1 MSRQNH
7 WSNPYNL
14 PPLKDRIKETISTFF
29 KFGYTSFGGPMV
41 HTNMLNDEIIIK
53 RGWLSQEQFAELF
66 AISQSLPG
74 PAAALLAYSLTLLR
88 SGFLCA
94 ILGFILWSFPG
105 AVICTVVGL
114 LVGDIKG
121 DQPMW
126 AIRVEQGLAAA
137 AIGLVAL
144 AAHKMSRSLATDN
157 LTRLLAMFAASVSIL
172 YTSAWV
178 LPVVMVSGG
187 LVSFIFDT
195 YWSQFLNKR
204 YEKKRL
210 RQRETET
217 EAVAASLEDDLEKG
231 HAVTHETEPSEDKE
245 KETEKENIKSGSSAP
260 VQDLREGMPTVVIGD
275 YDEHGDTSR
284 KAFSYSRK
292 LGIVFLTFFIGFLI
306 ASILIRAR
314 LTPGALPGY
323 GDLASTFYFVG
334 SIIFGGGPVIIPLL
348 KTYVVDSGWMTSQ
361 QFLIGLSLVQ
371 SLPGPNFNFACY
383 LGAVAM
389 VNIGKN
395 GLAGAIVSYIA
406 IFCPGLVLKSV
417 IIPFWQLLRERPA
430 VKRVFR
436 GVNACALG
444 LIFSAV
450 WMLFEQVVPLGG
462 SDGYHV
468 VIAGVAF
475 VSAGFFGFPAPV
487 AIILGGALGAI
498 EYVAS
503 DR

>member
-1 MSRQNH
+1 
-7 WSNPYNL
+7 
-14 PPLKDRIKETISTFF
+14 
-29 KFGYTSFGGPMV
+29 
-41 HTNMLNDEIIIK
+41 MLNDEIVVK
-53 RGWLSQEQFAELF
+53 RGWVLQEQFAELF

-88 SGFLCA
+88 SGFVCA
-94 ILGFILWSFPG
+94 IFGFILWSFPG
-105 AVICTVVGL
+105 AVVCTVAGL
-114 LVGDIKG
+114 LIGDIKG
-121 DQPMW
+121 DQPIW
-126 AIRVEQGLAAA
+126 AIRLEQGLAAA

-144 AAHKMSRSLATDN
+144 AAHRMSRNLATDN
-157 LTRLLAMFAASVSIL
+157 LTRVLAMCAASVSVL

-178 LPVVMVSGG
+178 LPVVMISGG
-187 LVSFIFDT
+187 LINFVFDT
-195 YWSQFLNKR
+195 LLSPLLNQR
-204 YEKKRL
+204 DEKKRL
-210 RQRETET
+210 RQREAKAT
-217 EAVAASLEDDLEKG
+217 SLKDDLENG
-231 HAVTHETEPSEDKE
+231 RAAAQEAELSDDKE
-245 KETEKENIKSGSSAP
+245 KHVEKDDSAEPLSSRP
-260 VQDLREGMPTVVIGD
+260 VQSVKEEITNVIIGG
-275 YDEHGDTSR
+275 YDDHFVISFSHFSCYRHCYTRGDTSR
-284 KAFSYSRK
+284 KLFSYSRK
-292 LGIVFLTFFIGFLI
+292 LSLTLLAFFISFLV
-306 ASILIRAR
+306 ASILVRAR
-314 LTPGALPGY
+314 LISGTAPGY

-389 VNIGKN
+389 INIGNN

-475 VSAGFFGFPAPV
+475 ITAGFLKFPAPV
-487 AIILGGALGAI
+487 TIVLGGAMGAI
-498 EYVAS
+498 EYAVS

>member
-1 MSRQNH
+1 MSRPNQR
-7 WSNPYNL
+7 SNPYNL
-14 PPLKDRIKETISTFF
+14 PPLEDRIRETISTFF

-53 RGWLSQEQFAELF
+53 RGWSSQEQFAELF

-94 ILGFILWSFPG
+94 VLGFILWSFPG
-105 AVICTVVGL
+105 AVVCTVAGL
-114 LVGDIKG
+114 LIGDIKG
-121 DQPMW
+121 DQPIW
-126 AIRVEQGLAAA
+126 AIRLEQGLAAA

-144 AAHKMSRSLATDN
+144 AAHKMSRNLATDN
-157 LTRLLAMFAASVSIL
+157 LTRVLAMCAASVSIL

-178 LPVVMVSGG
+178 LPVVMISGG
-187 LVSFIFDT
+187 LISFVFDT
-195 YWSQFLNKR
+195 LLSPLLNQR
-204 YEKKRL
+204 DEKKRL
-210 RQRETET
+210 RQRETE
-217 EAVAASLEDDLEKG
+217 AASLKDDLEKG
-231 HAVTHETEPSEDKE
+231 HATAQEAELSDDKE
-245 KETEKENIKSGSSAP
+245 NQGEKDDGAGPLSSMH
-260 VQDLREGMPTVVIGD
+260 VQSDKDEIPTVIVGE

-284 KAFSYSRK
+284 KPFSYSRK
-292 LGIVFLTFFIGFLI
+292 LGLALLVFFIGLLV
-306 ASILIRAR
+306 ASILVRAR
-314 LTPGALPGY
+314 VTPHGAPGY
-323 GDLASTFYFVG
+323 VDLASTFYFVG

-383 LGAVAM
+383 LGTVAM
-389 VNIGKN
+389 INIGKN

-417 IIPFWQLLRERPA
+417 IIPFWQLLRERLA

-444 LIFSAV
+444 LIYSAV

-475 VSAGFFGFPAPV
+475 VTAGFLRFPAPV
-487 AIILGGALGAI
+487 AIILGGAMGAI
-498 EYVAS
+498 EYAVS

>member
-1 MSRQNH
+1 
-7 WSNPYNL
+7 
-14 PPLKDRIKETISTFF
+14 
-29 KFGYTSFGGPMV
+29 
-41 HTNMLNDEIIIK
+41 MLNDEIIIK
-53 RGWLSQEQFAELF
+53 RGWVSQEQFAELF

-105 AVICTVVGL
+105 AVICTVAGL
-114 LVGDIKG
+114 LIGDIKS
-121 DQPMW
+121 DQPVW
-126 AIRVEQGLAAA
+126 AIRLEQGLAAA

-144 AAHKMSRSLATDN
+144 AAHKMSRNLATDN
-157 LTRLLAMFAASVSIL
+157 LTRVLAMCAASVSIL

-178 LPVVMVSGG
+178 LPVVMISGG
-187 LVSFIFDT
+187 LISFAVDT
-195 YWSQFLNKR
+195 LLSPFLNQR
-204 YEKKRL
+204 DEKKRL
-210 RQRETET
+210 RQRDADAEV
-217 EAVAASLEDDLEKG
+217 VAASLKDDLKKGRTAAQEAELGDDKDNHGEKDDR
-231 HAVTHETEPSEDKE
+231 AKPLSSSPVQSDKE
-245 KETEKENIKSGSSAP
+245 EIFTIIIDE
-260 VQDLREGMPTVVIGD
+260 
-275 YDEHGDTSR
+275 YDEHGDTLR
-284 KAFSYSRK
+284 KPFSYSRK
-292 LGIVFLTFFIGFLI
+292 LGLSLLVFFIGFLI
-306 ASILIRAR
+306 ASILVRTR
-314 LTPGALPGY
+314 LTPGAAPGY
-323 GDLASTFYFVG
+323 GDLTSTFYFVG

-361 QFLIGLSLVQ
+361 QFVIGLSLVQ

-383 LGAVAM
+383 LGAVTM
-389 VNIGKN
+389 INIGKN
-395 GLAGAIVSYIA
+395 GLAGAVVSYIA

-468 VIAGVAF
+468 IIAGVAF
-475 VSAGFFGFPAPV
+475 VIAGFLGFPAPV
-487 AIILGGALGAI
+487 AIILGGAMGAI
-498 EYVAS
+498 EYAVS